1 MRERELTRIDRVGA
15 LHSQHLQARG
25 LGWQDGA
32 ASNCSHLRYELEH
45 RTKHPQPHLD
55 GRHGAGNVEV
65 LPSVS
70 PGLHQRDAVGAANS
84 LGCVLS
90 SGNVDGRYD
99 VCCVCIETWTSS
111 YNESGN

>member
-1 MRERELTRIDRVGA
+1 MGT

-32 ASNCSHLRYELEH
+32 ASNSSHLRYYETVLSQNSEH
-45 RTKHPQPHLD
+45 HQSHLD
-55 GRHGAGNVEV
+55 GGHGAGNVEV
-65 LPSVS
+65 LSSVS
-70 PGLHQRDAVGAANS
+70 PGLHKSDTVGATNS

-111 YNESGN
+111 YNESSN